1 MCDCY
6 HQDERDEVAGVG
18 CLMIILGIIMMV
30 SVLAAI
36 GV

>member
-1 MCDCY
+1 MCY
-6 HQDERDEVAGVG
+6 HQDERDEVASVG
-18 CLMIILGIIMMV
+18 CLMIILGIITLI